1 MSVKIRGFIF
11 LIAALAFPLL
21 GQAQQTST
29 LSNQASPPPTVEPV
43 DASFVPVV
51 ESKSPA
57 LEVVS
62 ATRRDPF
69 IRIRLRNTSD
79 KNIYAFRMRYHKAG
93 AAILHSFVMADT
105 KTMVAPGEVYR
116 YDWPFSPSSSLA
128 REALIFEAVIFQ
140 DGSGDG
146 EPEKVKSLQDLFLTN
161 MRELEY
167 EIALL
172 EAALNSPNIETVQG
186 LEEDLQHVLD
196 HIFIVINA
204 YNATYKIAKEAREAL
219 EKHYPEFLLKQV
231 IRQCTKFA
239 QASSEGIPIFAYDPE
254 SKGAQDIQAVLDEV
268 QARVGAP
275 VRLKAVESA

>member
-1 MSVKIRGFIF
+1 MKIFIV
-11 LIAALAFPLL
+11 LIAALSFPLL
-21 GQAQQTST
+21 GQGQESLTR
-29 LSNQASPPPTVEPV
+29 SNQASQPQNVEPV
-43 DASFVPVV
+43 DGSFVPVV
-51 ESKSPA
+51 ESKSQA

-62 ATRRDPF
+62 TTRRDPF

-79 KNIYAFRMRYHKAG
+79 KNIYAFRMRYHKGG

-116 YDWPFSPSSSLA
+116 YDWPFSPNSSLA

-146 EPEKVKSLQDLFLTN
+146 EPDKVKSLQDLFLTN

-186 LEEDLQHVLD
+186 LLEFQNKVSETPETLNVGILSGLGGIVLPSWKGNTMGMTREIDRKKREEP
-196 HIFIVINA
+196 NA
-204 YNATYKIAKEAREAL
+204 SIREELVGLKERYLKYRAK
-219 EKHYPEFLLKQV
+219 YPSTL
-231 IRQCTKFA
+231 
-239 QASSEGIPIFAYDPE
+239 
-254 SKGAQDIQAVLDEV
+254 
-268 QARVGAP
+268 
-275 VRLKAVESA
+275 